1 MRYSSAIRVFCGD
14 LAGDGEGTGE
24 LSRRCFFV
32 VLAHVLQPRYK
43 PDDVV
48 IIAAV
53 DVVVLLRHA
62 IGDRSLAGL
71 SLGVEGGGLIWAG
84 IKCEGW
90 PVGLVVGWHGY

>member
-53 DVVVLLRHA
+53 GVVVLLRHA
-62 IGDRSLAGL
+62 IGGRSLAGL
-71 SLGVEGGGLIWAG
+71 LWELKEGG
-84 IKCEGW
+84 
-90 PVGLVVGWHGY
+90 